1 MKLLTA
7 SLLVAAGGF
16 VVLGTTTYARAA
28 TMVDLELAFVI
39 DGSSSTGPTAFEA
52 NNLAYYNIF
61 TNNFYRDVVQPLAGK
76 ELAPGQIGTGKI
88 AVAAYQFGQRLGIPT
103 ASPASPNACNND
115 PVTGREQCQAV
126 DWTII
131 ASQADANAFA
141 DKILNLLKIGGGTPL
156 GAGIRQATFGSQAFP
171 NYDMPGIIN
180 NDIDSIRRIFDLASD
195 GIFSPAGVP
204 PELALVDP
212 EIAARQAYD
221 PSYCDPEDDSD
232 PIFCNPSSIYSP
244 DQGFEVLNIIGN
256 PDGTPRPL
264 ENQDRIDSLL
274 EAFQGATNL
283 NGTPG
288 RLFNPQTLGNPYQEV
303 LNEKIL
309 QETQTPPVPPVSTPE
324 SSLALGLLSLGL
336 LGIGSKLIQR

>member
-16 VVLGTTTYARAA
+16 VVLGTTAHARAA

-39 DGSSSTGPTAFEA
+39 DGSDSIGLTAFEA
-52 NNLAYYNIF
+52 NNRAYYNIF
-61 TNNFYRDVVQPLAGK
+61 TNNFYRDFVQPLAGK

-88 AVAAYQFGQRLGIPT
+88 AVAAYQFGQRLGVPT
-103 ASPASPNACNND
+103 AGPASPNACNFN

-171 NYDMPGIIN
+171 NYNMSGMIN
-180 NDIDSIRRIFDLASD
+180 NNIDSIRRIFDLASD

-204 PELALVDP
+204 TELGFVDP
-212 EIAARQAYD
+212 LDAAAESHDPSLYD
-221 PSYCDPEDDSD
+221 PSYL
-232 PIFCNPSSIYSP
+232 P
-244 DQGFEVLNIIGN
+244 DEGVTVLNIIGSPN
-256 PDGTPRPL
+256 TL
-264 ENQDRIDSLL
+264 NNQDRIDGLL
-274 EAFQGATNL
+274 DAFQGATNL

-288 RLFNPQTLGNPYQEV
+288 RLFNPRDLGSPYQEV

-309 QETQTPPVPPVSTPE
+309 QETQPPAASIPE
-324 SSLALGLLSLGL
+324 PSLVLGLLSLGL
-336 LGIGSKLIQR
+336 LGIGSKLIKR

>member
-16 VVLGTTTYARAA
+16 VVLGTTAYTRAA

-39 DGSSSTGPTAFEA
+39 DGSNSIGLTAFQA
-52 NNLAYYNIF
+52 NNQAYYNIF
-61 TNNFYRDVVQPLAGK
+61 TNNFYRDFVQPLAGK
-76 ELAPGQIGTGKI
+76 ELAPGQFGTGKI
-88 AVAAYQFGQRLGIPT
+88 AVAAYQFGQRLGVPT
-103 ASPASPNACNND
+103 ASPASPNPCNFN
-115 PVTGREQCQAV
+115 PVTGKQQCEAV

-171 NYDMPGIIN
+171 NYNMSGIIN
-180 NDIDSIRRIFDLASD
+180 NNIDSIRQIFDLATD

-204 PELALVDP
+204 SELGTVNP
-212 EIAARQAYD
+212 TIAAREAH
-221 PSYCDPEDDSD
+221 
-232 PIFCNPSSIYSP
+232 NPSLYNPIYTA
-244 DQGFEVLNIIGN
+244 DEGVNVLNIIGSPN
-256 PDGTPRPL
+256 TPL
-264 ENQDRIDSLL
+264 NVVRINSLL
-274 EAFQGATNL
+274 GAFQGAKNL

-288 RLFNPQTLGNPYQEV
+288 RLFNPRNPLAPYQEV

-309 QETQTPPVPPVSTPE
+309 QETQPLAASIPE
-324 SSLALGLLSLGL
+324 PSLVLGLLSLGL
-336 LGIGSKLIQR
+336 LGIGSKLIKR

>member
-16 VVLGTTTYARAA
+16 VVLGTSAHTRAA

-39 DGSSSTGPTAFEA
+39 DGSDSISLSAFEA
-52 NNLAYYNIF
+52 NNQAYYNIF
-61 TNNFYRDVVQPLAGK
+61 TNNFYRDFVQPLAGK

-204 PELALVDP
+204 LELALVDP
-212 EIAARQAYD
+212 LDAADEAYD
-221 PSYCDPEDDSD
+221 PSLYDPS
-232 PIFCNPSSIYSP
+232 YLP
-244 DQGFEVLNIIGN
+244 DEGVNVLNIIGSPN
-256 PDGTPRPL
+256 TPN
-264 ENQDRIDSLL
+264 NQDRIDGLL
-274 EAFQGATNL
+274 DAFQGATNL

-288 RLFNPQTLGNPYQEV
+288 RLFNPNTPGAGSYQDV
-303 LNEKIL
+303 LDEKIR
-309 QETQTPPVPPVSTPE
+309 QETQPQAASIPE
-324 SSLALGLLSLGL
+324 PSLVLGLLSLGL
-336 LGIGSKLIQR
+336 LGIGSKLIKR